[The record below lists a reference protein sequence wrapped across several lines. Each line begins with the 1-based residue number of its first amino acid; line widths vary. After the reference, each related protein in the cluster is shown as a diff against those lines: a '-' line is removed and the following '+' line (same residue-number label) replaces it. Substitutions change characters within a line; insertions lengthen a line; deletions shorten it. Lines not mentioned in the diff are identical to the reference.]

1 MATIGAA
8 ATWQSED
15 TNTKGILFLVVGLS
29 LFTIQ
34 DVTIKLFSDELAL
47 LQILFLRS
55 LVALLPICWLVYRE
69 GGWKAFHT
77 RRPVLNVVRGFLI
90 ISCYSS
96 FYMALAVLPLADAMT
111 LFYTN
116 PLFVTALSV
125 PILGEIVG
133 PRRWLA
139 LLVGFMGVLIVVQ
152 PGVGEMEPA
161 MMLGIFSALAYSA
174 TCLLT
179 RHMAA
184 TEGGAGMSFHT
195 TVTMIV
201 LSGAAGLAFGDGSFN
216 LIDHP
221 SAAFMFRAWPM
232 PDAFQWML
240 IVVIGLIA
248 GVGFYCLSQ
257 AYRLG
262 RASVVAPFEYSS
274 LPLAVFWGWIF
285 WSSIPTW
292 TTILGSAFIVGSG
305 LYIIRREMV
314 VGRKLVSRRG
324 MRRQF

>member
-1 MATIGAA
+1 MANISAA
-8 ATWQSED
+8 ASWQSED
-15 TNTKGILFLVVGLS
+15 TNTRGIAHLVVGLS

-34 DVTIKLFSDELAL
+34 DVTIKLLSDELAL

-55 LVALLPICWLVYRE
+55 LVALVPICWLVHRE
-69 GGWKAFHT
+69 GGWRGFHT
-77 RRPVLNVVRGFLI
+77 RHPVLNAVRGCLI
-90 ISCYSS
+90 VTCYSS

-139 LLVGFMGVLIVVQ
+139 LLVGFMGVLVVVQ
-152 PGVGEMEPA
+152 PGATEMEPA
-161 MMLGIFSALAYSA
+161 MILGIFSALAYSA

-179 RHMAA
+179 RHMA
-184 TEGGAGMSFHT
+184 TSEGGAGMSFHT
-195 TVTMIV
+195 TIFMIV
-201 LSGAAGLAFGDGSFN
+201 VSGAAGLLFGDGSFD

-221 SAAFMFRAWPM
+221 SAAFMLRAWPM
-232 PDAFQWML
+232 PDAAQWML
-240 IVVIGLIA
+240 ILVIGLIA

-274 LPLAVFWGWIF
+274 LPLAVLWGWVF
-285 WSSIPTW
+285 WASIPTW
-292 TTILGSAFIVGSG
+292 TTILGSALIVGSG

-314 VGRKLVSRRG
+314 VGRKLVTRRG
-324 MRRQF
+324 LRRQF